1 MLLMTAPSRA
11 ELDRR
16 LAATAHLGTET
27 RDVRSRAD
35 FVRHERSTRAVIAPT
50 IQEPADFNATRP
62 GRDAGPVFIRASELL
77 KKVLPE
83 HRWAV
88 RGVLAEG
95 CGLLVGRPK
104 IGKSWLA
111 LNLALAIA
119 SGGVA
124 LGQIRVEEG
133 DVLYL
138 SLEDNERRL
147 KSRLTSILDS
157 APCPDRLTL
166 STSWPKLDERGLQWL
181 EAWAEKHPEAR
192 LIIIDT
198 LQRVRP
204 AASRNGSLYGD
215 DYQALTG
222 LQQMAGR
229 RGLTI
234 LVLHHTRKM
243 GSDDPLETISGTQGL
258 GGAADSVLVLKRER
272 THRDATLFVTGRDV
286 EETELTLRWDPLH
299 TSWSMLGNAISEERE
314 AIIKVLTHAGKPLAI
329 RDIALA
335 VGKPYAPVKLLCYR
349 MAGANQLLQVGGG
362 LYATNPRY
370 SDTQETLDTADTPDT
385 TDTETVSKVS
395 TVSGI

>member
-1 MLLMTAPSRA
+1 VTAPARE

-16 LAATAHLGTET
+16 LAATADLGVET
-27 RDVRSRAD
+27 RGLQSAREFNRSASPRVVESPIEPERTPSQRPIGAD
-35 FVRHERSTRAVIAPT
+35 R
-50 IQEPADFNATRP
+50 
-62 GRDAGPVFIRASELL
+62 GPVFIKASELV

-95 CGLLVGRPK
+95 LGLLVGRPK

-111 LNLALAIA
+111 LNIALAIA

-124 LGQIRVEEG
+124 LGKIRVDAG

-147 KSRLTSILDS
+147 KSRLTSILGDE
-157 APCPDRLTL
+157 PCPDRLVL
-166 STSWPKLDERGLQWL
+166 STSWPKLDQRGIQWL
-181 EAWAEKHPEAR
+181 EAWAEKHPQGR

-198 LQRVRP
+198 LQKVRP

-215 DYQALTG
+215 DYQALSG
-222 LQQMAGR
+222 LQEMAGR

-243 GSDDPLETISGTQGL
+243 GSDDPLETVSGTQGL

-272 THRDATLFVTGRDV
+272 TQRDATLFVTGRDV
-286 EETELTLRWDPLH
+286 EETEITLRWNPLG
-299 TSWSMLGNAISEERE
+299 TSWALLGEALSEER
-314 AIIKVLTHAGKPLAI
+314 AAVIKLLTHTGHPLAVK
-329 RDIALA
+329 DIALA
-335 VGKPYAPVKLLCYR
+335 TGRNGDAVRLLCWR
-349 MAGANQLLQVGGG
+349 MASAGQIASVSKG
-362 LYATNPRY
+362 LYTSNPGY
-370 SDTQETLDTADTPDT
+370 V
-385 TDTETVSKVS
+385 ETVETSA
-395 TVSGI
+395 TVET

>member
-1 MLLMTAPSRA
+1 MSGHAEAVAQALAGPLIQQSAKRDRAQSPAPRRA
-11 ELDRR
+11 LD
-16 LAATAHLGTET
+16 
-27 RDVRSRAD
+27 
-35 FVRHERSTRAVIAPT
+35 
-50 IQEPADFNATRP
+50 
-62 GRDAGPVFIRASELL
+62 PVFIRASDLL

-111 LNLALAIA
+111 LNLAIAIA
-119 SGGVA
+119 TGGVA
-124 LGQIRVEEG
+124 LGHIRVELG

-147 KSRLTSILDS
+147 KSRLNSILNGAD
-157 APCPDRLTL
+157 APDRLTL
-166 STSWPKLDERGLQWL
+166 STSWPKLDELGLQWL
-181 EAWAEKHPEAR
+181 EAWAEKHPDGR

-229 RGLTI
+229 RGLTV

-243 GSDDPLETISGTQGL
+243 GSDDPLETVSGTQGL

-272 THRDATLFVTGRDV
+272 SHRDATLFVTGRDV

-299 TSWSMLGNAISEERE
+299 TTWSMLGDSLSEERE
-314 AIIKVLTHAGKPLAI
+314 AIIKVLTHAGKPLPLK
-329 RDIALA
+329 DIALA
-335 VGKPYAPVKLLCYR
+335 VGKPYAPVKLLCFR
-349 MAGANQLLQVGGG
+349 MASANQLVQLGSG
-362 LYATNPRY
+362 LYTTNPRY
-370 SDTQETLDTADTPDT
+370 LDTQETLDTADT
-385 TDTETVSKVS
+385 TDTRETKSVSTVS

>member
-1 MLLMTAPSRA
+1 MSQQSAVDEA
-11 ELDRR
+11 
-16 LAATAHLGTET
+16 LAVPP
-27 RDVRSRAD
+27 VRP
-35 FVRHERSTRAVIAPT
+35 RSEPKPQVIKG
-50 IQEPADFNATRP
+50 D
-62 GRDAGPVFIRASELL
+62 GPIFIKASELL

-95 CGLLVGRPK
+95 LGLLVGRPK

-124 LGQIRVEEG
+124 LGKIRVDAG

-147 KSRLTSILDS
+147 KARLISILGDE
-157 APCPDRLTL
+157 PCPDRLTL

-181 EAWAEKHPEAR
+181 EAWAEKHPQGR

-204 AASRNGSLYGD
+204 AATRNGSIYGD
-215 DYQALTG
+215 DYAALSG
-222 LQQMAGR
+222 LQGMAGR

-243 GSDDPLETISGTQGL
+243 ASDDPLETVSGTQGL

-272 THRDATLFVTGRDV
+272 TQRDATLFVTGRDV
-286 EETELTLRWDPLH
+286 EEDLITLRWNPIG
-299 TSWSMLGNAISEERE
+299 TSWALLGDALSEERL
-314 AIIKVLTHAGKPLAI
+314 AVITLLRHAGKPLSLK
-329 RDIALA
+329 DIGLGL
-335 VGKPYAPVKLLCYR
+335 GKPADPVRLLCWR
-349 MAGANQLLQVGGG
+349 MATAGQIATVRPGV
-362 LYATNPRY
+362 YTTNPIY
-370 SDTQETLDTADTPDT
+370 VETPVTRETREIVETP
-385 TDTETVSKVS
+385 ETVE
-395 TVSGI
+395 T